1 MKKTLVSFLLL
12 FVCLAV
18 AAQTAADDSLRLDS
32 IVRTLPEVMVSGERP
47 VVKVRGGALVYDI
60 NRLAGSATTD
70 NAYDALKALPGVV
83 ETDGQLT
90 LGGQAVTVI
99 MDGQVTNLSQE
110 QLAQVLKSVPKD
122 RVGDVEVMYN
132 APAKYQVRGA
142 CININFRHE
151 TAERQ
156 TLTGEVFGLYDQ
168 SHHAAF
174 QERASVVYMGR
185 KLSADLMYSHSHG
198 DSFNTREIT
207 SHHALDDGSLHDI
220 QSFERTLAT
229 GHNHKLR
236 LSAGYGFS
244 DNHRLS
250 LTYYG
255 NYATTDNRQRIT
267 GTITGRNDL
276 DSKPWLHDVMLDY
289 KMPSGTNIGAEY
301 TYYNSPQTQRLSSVL
316 TDRELNYLV
325 NNRQR
330 LDIWRVYARQEHT
343 FKGGWALNY
352 GASYMRS
359 TDNSRQEYEE
369 LTSGQVTSRQG
380 DMLSL
385 LSSNDNA
392 NPLIDLSARNSS
404 AKTSPLVDLSTRNL
418 STKKIENTVNLY
430 AGFNK
435 NFNNKLIIDASLAA
449 EYYNSTAWN
458 EWNWLPTLNVTYLPS
473 EGHVLQ
479 LSVGSDTSYPEYWA
493 VQDFITYSNG
503 GYDEIVGNPEL
514 KPSHEYSASLTYV
527 LKNKYVFRGWFSYT
541 DDLFMQTL
549 YQRSDE
555 LTETFRWVNFDF
567 QQQAGL
573 MAAVPLRL
581 GGWYSGNLTAM
592 GVWLRHKDSDFY
604 DIPFDRSRL
613 LGIFTLKNEFTIS
626 KRPEIVLSLDGQVQ
640 TKVIQG
646 NYDLPTAGRVD
657 AAVQLKFLKNKR
669 ATLKV
674 YCSDIFETSH
684 IDPYIRF
691 RGQDFSMK
699 MSSFRHVGVT
709 FSYAFGGYKE
719 TEHKEVDTSRF
730 MK

>member
-47 VVKVRGGALVYDI
+47 VVKVRGGALVYDV
-60 NRLAGSATTD
+60 NRLAGSTTTD

-132 APAKYQVRGA
+132 APATYQVRGA
-142 CININFRHE
+142 CINIIFRHE
-151 TAERQ
+151 PAERQ

-174 QERASVVYMGR
+174 QERASVVYMGKR
-185 KLSADLMYSHSHG
+185 LSADLMYSHSHG
-198 DSFNTREIT
+198 DSYGTREIT
-207 SHHALDDGSLHDI
+207 TRHALDDGSVHGI
-220 QSFERTLAT
+220 RSSERTLAT
-229 GHNHKLR
+229 GHDHKLR
-236 LSAGYGFS
+236 FSAGYGFS
-244 DNHRLS
+244 DSHRLA

-267 GTITGRNDL
+267 GSITGRNDL
-276 DSKPWLHDVMLDY
+276 GSKPWLHDVMLDY
-289 KMPSGTNIGAEY
+289 KMPFGTNVGAEY
-301 TYYNSPQTQRLSSVL
+301 TYYDSKQTQRLGSVL

-325 NNRQR
+325 DNRQR
-330 LDIWRVYARQEHT
+330 LDIWRVYAKQEHT
-343 FKGGWALNY
+343 LAGGWGLNY
-352 GASYMRS
+352 GASYLRS

-369 LTSGQVTSRQG
+369 LTNRQVTSRQG
-380 DMLSL
+380 DVPV
-385 LSSNDNA
+385 SSSSGNNA
-392 NPLIDLSARNSS
+392 N
-404 AKTSPLVDLSTRNL
+404 PLVDLSTRNL

-430 AGFNK
+430 AGFSK
-435 NFNNKLIIDASLAA
+435 NFGNKVIIDASLAA

-458 EWNWLPTLNVTYLPS
+458 EWNWLPTLNVTYLPA

-479 LSVGSDTSYPEYWA
+479 LSVGSDTGYPEYWA

-503 GYDEIVGNPEL
+503 GYDEIVGNPTL

-527 LKNKYVFRGWFSYT
+527 MKNKYVFRGWFSYT
-541 DDLFMQTL
+541 DDHFMQTL

-581 GGWYSGNLTAM
+581 GGWYSGNLTAT

-604 DIPFDRSRL
+604 DIPFDRSKM

-626 KRPEIVLSLDGQVQ
+626 RKPEIVLSLDGQVQ
-640 TKVIQG
+640 TMAIQG
-646 NYDLPTAGRVD
+646 NYDLPAAGRVD
-657 AAVQLKFLKNKR
+657 AAVQLKLLKDKR

-674 YCSDIFETSH
+674 YCNDIFETSH

-691 RGQDFSMK
+691 RGQDFGME

-709 FSYAFGGYKE
+709 FSYAFGSYEEKE
-719 TEHKEVDTSRF
+719 HREVDTSRF

>member
-1 MKKTLVSFLLL
+1 MKKTFVSFLLL

-47 VVKVRGGALVYDI
+47 VVRVSGGALVYDI

-83 ETDGQLT
+83 DTDGQLT

-151 TAERQ
+151 TSERQ
-156 TLTGEVFGLYDQ
+156 MLTGEVFGSCDQ

-207 SHHALDDGSLHDI
+207 SHHALDDGSLHNI

-267 GTITGRNDL
+267 GTIAGRNDL

-343 FKGGWALNY
+343 LNGGWGLNY
-352 GASYMRS
+352 GASYIRS
-359 TDNSRQEYEE
+359 TDNSRQAYDESA
-369 LTSGQVTSRQG
+369 SGQGGLPVSQ
-380 DMLSL
+380 S
-385 LSSNDNA
+385 
-392 NPLIDLSARNSS
+392 I
-404 AKTSPLVDLSTRNL
+404 
-418 STKKIENTVNLY
+418 KKRENTANLY
-430 AGFNK
+430 AGFSK
-435 NFNNKLIIDASLAA
+435 NFGNKVIIDASLAA

-458 EWNWLPTLNVTYLPS
+458 EWNWLPTLNLTYLPA

-479 LSVGSDTSYPEYWA
+479 LGVSSTTAYPEYWA

-503 GYDEIVGNPEL
+503 GYDEIVGNPAL
-514 KPSHEYSASLTYV
+514 KPSHEYQASLTYV
-527 LKNKYVFRGWFSYT
+527 LKNKYVVTGWFSYT
-541 DDLFMQTL
+541 DDHFMQTL
-549 YQRSDE
+549 YQRGDE
-555 LTETFRWVNFDF
+555 LTETFCWVNLDF

-573 MAAVPLRL
+573 MAAVPLKL
-581 GGWYSGNLTAM
+581 GGWYSGNLTAT
-592 GVWLRHKDSDFY
+592 GVWMRHKDSDFY

-613 LGIFTLKNEFTIS
+613 LGVFSLRNDFHIS
-626 KRPEIVLSLDGQVQ
+626 KSPEITLSLNGQVQ
-640 TKVIQG
+640 TKAIQG
-646 NYDLPTAGRVD
+646 NYDLPAAGRVD
-657 AAVQLKFLKNKR
+657 AAVQLRFLKDRR

-674 YCSDIFETSH
+674 YCYDMFETSH

-691 RGQDFSMK
+691 KGQDFSMK

-719 TEHKEVDTSRF
+719 KKHKEVDTSRF

>member
-47 VVKVRGGALVYDI
+47 VVKVRGGALVYDV
-60 NRLAGSATTD
+60 NRLAGSTTTD

-83 ETDGQLT
+83 ETDGSLT
-90 LGGQAVTVI
+90 LGGRAVTVI

-110 QLAQVLKSVPKD
+110 QLTQVLKSVPKD

-142 CININFRHE
+142 CININFKHE

-156 TLTGEVFGLYDQ
+156 MLTGEVFGLYDQ

-174 QERASVVYMGR
+174 QERATVVYSGK
-185 KLSADLMYSHSHG
+185 KLSADLMYSHDHG
-198 DSFNTREIT
+198 DSYGTREIT
-207 SHHALDDGSLHDI
+207 THHALNDGTVHDI
-220 QSFERTLAT
+220 QSFERTLGT
-229 GHNHKLR
+229 GHNHKFR
-236 LSAGYGFS
+236 LSAGYNFS

-250 LTYYG
+250 LSYYG
-255 NYATTDNRQRIT
+255 NYATTDNRQRMS
-267 GTITGRNDL
+267 GSITGRNDL
-276 DSKPWLHDVMLDY
+276 DSKPWLHDVSLDY
-289 KMPSGTNIGAEY
+289 KLPFGTNVGAEY

-316 TDRELNYLV
+316 ADREMNYLV
-325 NNRQR
+325 DNRQK
-330 LDIWRVYARQEHT
+330 LDIWRVYAKQEHT
-343 FKGGWALNY
+343 LKGGWGLNY
-352 GASYMRS
+352 GASYLRS

-369 LTSGQVTSRQG
+369 LTNRQVTSRQG
-380 DMLSL
+380 DVPV
-385 LSSNDNA
+385 SSSSGNNA
-392 NPLIDLSARNSS
+392 N
-404 AKTSPLVDLSTRNL
+404 PLVDLSTRNL

-430 AGFNK
+430 AGFSK
-435 NFNNKLIIDASLAA
+435 NFGNKVIIDASLAA

-458 EWNWLPTLNVTYLPS
+458 EWNWLPTLNVTYLPA

-479 LSVGSDTSYPEYWA
+479 LSVGSDTGYPEYWA

-503 GYDEIVGNPEL
+503 GYDEIVGNPAL
-514 KPSHEYSASLTYV
+514 KPSHEYQANLTYV

-541 DDLFMQTL
+541 DDHFMQTL

-581 GGWYSGNLTAM
+581 GGWYSGNFTAT

-604 DIPFDRSRL
+604 DIPFDRSKM

-626 KRPEIVLSLDGQVQ
+626 RKPEIVLSLDGQVQ
-640 TKVIQG
+640 TMAIQG
-646 NYDLPTAGRVD
+646 NYDLPAAGRVD
-657 AAVQLKFLKNKR
+657 AAVQLKLLKDKR

-674 YCSDIFETSH
+674 YCNDIFETSH

-691 RGQDFSMK
+691 RGQDFGME

-709 FSYAFGGYKE
+709 FSYAFGSYEEKE
-719 TEHKEVDTSRF
+719 HREVDTSRF

>member
-1 MKKTLVSFLLL
+1 M
-12 FVCLAV
+12 

-47 VVKVRGGALVYDI
+47 VVKVRGGALVYDV
-60 NRLAGSATTD
+60 NRLAGSTTAD

-90 LGGQAVTVI
+90 LGAQAVTVI

-122 RVGDVEVMYN
+122 RVGDVEVMYS

-142 CININFRHE
+142 CININFKHE

-156 TLTGEVFGLYDQ
+156 MLTGEVFGLYDQ

-174 QERASVVYMGR
+174 QERASVVYMGKR
-185 KLSADLMYSHSHG
+185 LSADLMYSHSHG

-207 SHHALDDGSLHDI
+207 SHHALDDGSVHGI
-220 QSFERTLAT
+220 RSSERTLAT
-229 GHNHKLR
+229 GHDHKLR
-236 LSAGYGFS
+236 FSAGYGFS
-244 DNHRLS
+244 DSHRLA

-267 GTITGRNDL
+267 GSITGRNDL

-330 LDIWRVYARQEHT
+330 LDIWRVYAKQEHT
-343 FKGGWALNY
+343 LAGGWGLNY
-352 GASYMRS
+352 GASYIRS
-359 TDNSRQEYEE
+359 TDNSRQEYQPLEQTSDE
-369 LTSGQVTSRQG
+369 LTSGQG
-380 DMLSL
+380 DLPESQ
-385 LSSNDNA
+385 
-392 NPLIDLSARNSS
+392 
-404 AKTSPLVDLSTRNL
+404 STR
-418 STKKIENTVNLY
+418 KRENTVNIY
-430 AGFNK
+430 AGFSK

-458 EWNWLPTLNVTYLPS
+458 EWNWLPTLNVTYLPA

-479 LSVGSDTSYPEYWA
+479 LSVGSDTGYPEYWA

-503 GYDEIVGNPEL
+503 GYDQIVGNPEL

-541 DDLFMQTL
+541 DDHFMQTL

-581 GGWYSGNLTAM
+581 GGWYSGNLTAT

-604 DIPFDRSRL
+604 DIPFDRSKM

-626 KRPEIVLSLDGQVQ
+626 RKPEIVLSLDGQVQ
-640 TKVIQG
+640 TMAIQG
-646 NYDLPTAGRVD
+646 NYDLPAAGRVD
-657 AAVQLKFLKNKR
+657 AAVQLKLLKDKR

-674 YCSDIFETSH
+674 YCNDIFETSH

-691 RGQDFSMK
+691 RGQDFGME

-709 FSYAFGGYKE
+709 FSYAFGSYEEKE
-719 TEHKEVDTSRF
+719 HREVDTSRF